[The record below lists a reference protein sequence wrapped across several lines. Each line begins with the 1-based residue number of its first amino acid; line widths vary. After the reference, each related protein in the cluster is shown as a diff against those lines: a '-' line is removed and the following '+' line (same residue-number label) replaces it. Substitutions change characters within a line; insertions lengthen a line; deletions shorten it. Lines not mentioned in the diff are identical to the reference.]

1 MLKPGPVKAAVEQ
14 FLADGGRETAG
25 VTLLGR
31 WHKVDGSGGF
41 SLYETSSLAA
51 FHLEAAKWAGLL
63 ENHYRARHR
72 R

>member
-14 FLADGGRETAG
+14 FLADGGI
-25 VTLLGR
+25 
-31 WHKVDGSGGF
+31 